1 MRIYQLL
8 FFTILSFIGHAQETN
23 YTISYQVNYN
33 MDVKGQG
40 LDKLYIDATNN
51 KSIYIVGNKNFQPI
65 AEEDKAPNVI
75 YITNK
80 EKPKEEIVYSDYTTN
95 LLYSRV
101 VPTKALY
108 FIKEP
113 IPEMN
118 WKLHDETKTTKE
130 NVLLHKA
137 TLSFRGRNYTVWYSM
152 DYPIHIGPWKFNNLP
167 GLAFEITEEDNRYH
181 WQLTKIETNKFK
193 VLPMKYD
200 ISRATMTLQTY
211 LTSYQAE
218 VENYDMGLSR
228 LFGSIPGVEVLET
241 ITDKDDFK
249 KSRNMDLER
258 KYEWED

>member
-1 MRIYQLL
+1 M
-8 FFTILSFIGHAQETN
+8 F
-23 YTISYQVNYN
+23 
-33 MDVKGQG
+33 
-40 LDKLYIDATNN
+40 
-51 KSIYIVGNKNFQPI
+51 
-65 AEEDKAPNVI
+65 
-75 YITNK
+75 
-80 EKPKEEIVYSDYTTN
+80 YSDYKTN

-101 VPTKALY
+101 SPWRKVY

-113 IPEMN
+113 ISEMN
-118 WKLHDETKTTKE
+118 WQLHDKTKTNNE
-130 NVLLHKA
+130 NIKLHKA
-137 TLSFRGRNYTVWYSM
+137 TINFRGRNYTAWYSI

-167 GLAFEITEEDNRYH
+167 GLAFEITEEDKQYH
-181 WQLTKIETNKFK
+181 WQLTKIELNTFK

-241 ITDKDDFK
+241 ITDGNDFK

-258 KYEWED
+258 KYEWEE